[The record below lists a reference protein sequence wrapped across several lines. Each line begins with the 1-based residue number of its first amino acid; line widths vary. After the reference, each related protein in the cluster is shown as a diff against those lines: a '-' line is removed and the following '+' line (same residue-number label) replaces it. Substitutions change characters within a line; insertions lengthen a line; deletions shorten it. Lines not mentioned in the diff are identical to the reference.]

1 MNAEPFG
8 IVERH
13 VVCGL
18 LIGVH
23 LVQHQYLFVCQGSRL
38 TSVFTTSVFTTS
50 VFTTTERDQYLF
62 VCQGSRLSFLLFFI
76 EFSFFFLGFRLF
88 FLSICLYGRVE
99 GFFFEKNVH
108 IRSQGLRL

>member
-38 TSVFTTSVFTTS
+38 
-50 VFTTTERDQYLF
+50 
-62 VCQGSRLSFLLFFI
+62 SFLLFFI
-76 EFSFFFLGFRLF
+76 DFSFFFLGFRLF

-108 IRSQGLRL
+108 VRSQGLGL